1 MPNFASFAAVMR
13 DWESL
18 LAAYK
23 AHAELLPDL
32 EVHRALLEK
41 QLLQAK
47 ALKDKQD
54 LEEGLRRKTTQ
65 ELKAVIDE
73 GREQAIALR
82 GLVKAH
88 LGRKDKLLAQF
99 GVAPFTPAKRRQAP
113 DVKPV
118 PEVGESHGPKSPK
131 A

>member
-1 MPNFASFAAVMR
+1 MPINASFAAVMR

-54 LEEGLRRKTTQ
+54 FEVGLRLKTTQ

-73 GREQAIALR
+73 GREQAIVLR

-88 LGRKDKLLAQF
+88 LGRKENILAKF
-99 GVAPFTPAKRRQAP
+99 GVAPFKARRRKAA
-113 DVKPV
+113 DVTPV
-118 PEVGESHGPKSPK
+118 PEEEPEIKKPTKS
-131 A
+131 

>member
-1 MPNFASFAAVMR
+1 MPTNASFATVMR

-54 LEEGLRRKTTQ
+54 FEAGLRLKTTQ

-73 GREQAIALR
+73 GREQAIVLR
-82 GLVKAH
+82 GLVKAN
-88 LGRKDKLLAQF
+88 LGRKANLLAKF
-99 GVAPFTPAKRRQAP
+99 GVAPFKPARRRKAP
-113 DVKPV
+113 EVQPV
-118 PEVGESHGPKSPK
+118 PEEEPEIKKPTKS
-131 A
+131 